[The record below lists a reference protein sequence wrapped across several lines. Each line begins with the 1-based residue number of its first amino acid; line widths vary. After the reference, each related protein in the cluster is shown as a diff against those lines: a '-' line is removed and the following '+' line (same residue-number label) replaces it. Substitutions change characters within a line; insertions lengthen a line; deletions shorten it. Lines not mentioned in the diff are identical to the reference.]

1 MQLDLRKIL
10 DTPGSTL
17 PFECELDIGNLD
29 FPSVSGYAAPPQA
42 QGIIYNEAGVLHL
55 KGSVSADMLCICDRC
70 GSEFESE
77 KLTEVDVVLAE
88 DDSGDDPDI
97 FPIEG
102 GEIDVAEVMATCF
115 ILDMETKFLCREDCK
130 GLEGYGPRDEIDP
143 RLAVLQQLITEEE

>member
-10 DTPGSTL
+10 DTPGSAL

-55 KGSVSADMLCICDRC
+55 EGSVSADMLCICDRC